1 MTTGIRASARF
12 PARRQRSERGD
23 VIMPHVI
30 TEESLRVLGNARE
43 VRELFQDGPRKPAG
57 T

>member
-57 T
+57 M